1 MVYWY
6 AYCVNNPLKYTDP
19 SGEWWSWLLG
29 GIIGGV
35 ANVIA
40 NWDDIDG
47 DFVKFNQYA
56 FVGCVAGSTA
66 VALAESEIGTPAIG
80 MCVGG
85 ILNLGNSYIRGVRG
99 TDLLDAAASGTIW
112 GGVSGFASMGIGA
125 AVNELMNIPWT
136 TDYPGVPGHR
146 KEVTLGE
153 WLFGTQSS
161 NISNIIANQG
171 RSNLTLVLTTPVV
184 NLISMPL
191 SVPQPMYLNSYL
203 DFSGE
208 IANYTGSG
216 QYVNGSLDWFDY
228 YSDGSSVNRGSWT
241 AVSGPWGSP
250 IARGRHT
257 IQNGYMG
264 LDTGIPGYIRD
275 GADFYIDIF
284 PDPSYEIYPDGNV
297 FGTLGCI
304 GIRESG
310 VRSLDLYNR
319 IRNHTRPY
327 SVLQLNVNY

>member
-1 MVYWY
+1 MERE
-6 AYCVNNPLKYTDP
+6 LSDHTT
-19 SGEWWSWLLG
+19 
-29 GIIGGV
+29 
-35 ANVIA
+35 IA
-40 NWDDIDG
+40 G
-47 DFVKFNQYA
+47 DSLMS
-56 FVGCVAGSTA
+56 VGFESHVAGSTA
-66 VALAESEIGTPAIG
+66 VALAESEIGAPAIG

-85 ILNLGNSYIRGVRG
+85 ITNLGNSYIRGARG
-99 TDLLDAAASGTIW
+99 TDLLDAAASGTLW
-112 GGVSGFASMGIGA
+112 GGVSGFAMMGFSEIMGIP
-125 AVNELMNIPWT
+125 VNVKTGSGLIEPFTGRPQTVQI
-136 TDYPGVPGHR
+136 
-146 KEVTLGE
+146 TLGE

-171 RSNLTLVLTTPVV
+171 RSNLTMVLTIPVI

-203 DFSGE
+203 DFSGD
-208 IANYTGSG
+208 IANYTGVG
-216 QYVNGSLDWFDY
+216 QYVNGTLDWFDY

-257 IQNGYMG
+257 IQNGQMG

-284 PDPSYEIYPDGNV
+284 PDPSYEIHPDGNA
-297 FGTLGCI
+297 FGTMGCI

-319 IRNHTRPY
+319 IRTYTRRY
-327 SVLQLNVNY
+327 NVLQLNVNY